1 VAVRFAARRWLT
13 LDEPGRQVFLQISRK
28 AEFRAHALPLFVSGF
43 AAAIRDVADGHARAK
58 VVITVP

>member
-1 VAVRFAARRWLT
+1 VIL
-13 LDEPGRQVFLQISRK
+13 QVSRNAK
-28 AEFRAHALPLFVSGF
+28 CRAHALPLFVSGF